1 MFTRRFW
8 IPTAERM
15 IKTFAQTLAAVL
27 LAGGTAMSV
36 VGWRA
41 ALSAAALAAV
51 VSVLTSIGS
60 LKIGPADSPSVVATE
75 PAPVAAS
82 QPTTPVHDPAR
93 AAGRSR
99 GRAAARS
106 GLITGV
112 PRFAVALPTGRRD
125 APASGMPVR

>member
-27 LAGGTAMSV
+27 VAGGTAMSV
-36 VGWRA
+36 VGWKA

-75 PAPVAAS
+75 PAPVA
-82 QPTTPVHDPAR
+82 PPVTTIVPLPPAAPR
-93 AAGRSR
+93 AVPLPE
-99 GRAAARS
+99 AA
-106 GLITGV
+106 
-112 PRFAVALPTGRRD
+112 
-125 APASGMPVR
+125 